1 VWRVGLVPAGLDE
14 AGGAIRFRF
23 HARDVH
29 LVMGPPA
36 GHPPVCFAVYLDG
49 ESPGR
54 AHRVGVD
61 ESGTGTADYQRMY
74 QLIRQPAPIGKRLV
88 EIEVLDAGV
97 EAFVFTFGMS
107 GGMRCPRQHP
117 RISP

>member
-36 GHPPVCFAVYLDG
+36 GHPPVRFAVYLDG

-54 AHRVGVD
+54 AHRVDVD

-74 QLIRQPAPIGKRLV
+74 QLIRQPRRSA
-88 EIEVLDAGV
+88 
-97 EAFVFTFGMS
+97 S
-107 GGMRCPRQHP
+107 GWSRSSSSTPASRRSC
-117 RISP
+117 SPSG